1 MSETETAAVEQ
12 LIAAPETILRIDDGD
27 VLERIIKLGSA
38 AEGIEVIT
46 LEAPE
51 GVVGVPK
58 AVPVARHHGASPKL
72 ASVKEY
78 FDAYRTGPERRKGT
92 AAVTTLASFVALVTR
107 HKNADSVIFANTSW
121 PNPKLTAV
129 IDYHQADG
137 GARFCNHKIDY
148 SFPITPEFKAW
159 MDYNGKPI
167 GQGDFA
173 AFLEDRIADL
183 AEPSN
188 AEKEDYNKL
197 FNAKIA
203 LPNEIM
209 ELSRGLQVTVSAN
222 VKNAHTL
229 QSGEVQINWTEEHKD
244 QNGVKLIIPG
254 LFMIATPVFI
264 DGKPVRL
271 PARLRYRV
279 REEKIT
285 WSYHLYKC
293 DYWLRQRVKE
303 DLATAV
309 KETGLPAFEGKPEE
323 A

>member
-12 LIAAPETILRIDDGD
+12 LIAAPETILRIDDND
-27 VLERIIKLGSA
+27 VLERIIKLGSD
-38 AEGIEVIT
+38 AEGIEIIT
-46 LEAPE
+46 LQAPE

-72 ASVKEY
+72 AGVKEF
-78 FDAYRTGPERRKGT
+78 FDAYRIGPERRKGT
-92 AAVTTLASFVALVTR
+92 AAVTTLQSFVALVTR
-107 HKNADSVIFANTSW
+107 HMNADSVIFANTSW

-173 AFLEDRIADL
+173 AFLEDRVADL
-183 AEPSN
+183 AAPYD
-188 AEKEDYNKL
+188 AERADYERLLNTK
-197 FNAKIA
+197 FA
-203 LPNEIM
+203 LPNEIV
-209 ELSRGLQVTVSAN
+209 ELSRGLQVTVAAN

-229 QSGEVQINWTEEHKD
+229 QNGEVEIVWTEEHRD
-244 QNGVKLIIPG
+244 QTGAKIIVPG
-254 LFMIATPVFI
+254 LFMIAVPAFI
-264 DGKPVRL
+264 DGDPIRL

-279 REEKIT
+279 KEGKIT
-285 WSYHLYKC
+285 WSYHLYKW
-293 DYWLRQRVKE
+293 DFWLRERVKE
-303 DLATAV
+303 DLDTAA
-309 KETGLPAFEGKPEE
+309 KETSLPAFEGKPEE